1 MKFNDLG
8 FIIGIKNYGE
18 KSAIVKIVSKENGIC
33 RAFVKS
39 SKSKSNNAILQIGNL
54 VSFTYSTRLEENLGN
69 FSHLDLINCNAINFM
84 FNKVNLDCVQSI
96 FTIVDELF
104 LERDPCQLLFNNIE
118 DFLTFLNNDQQDT
131 NKVIAKYIKLELSIL
146 EILGYGLDLSSCV
159 VSNSRVNL
167 AYISPKS
174 ARAVSLESGLPYAN
188 KLLKLPKFLLNDNY
202 ELAEENCQESLE
214 TLPHNLANNL
224 ANNSENI
231 FLSQNLLDGL
241 ELSEF
246 FIKKFLFTEQFTTKL
261 FFRNNIKKS
270 LLKKIN
276 S

>member
-8 FIIGIKNYGE
+8 FIISIKNYAE
-18 KSAIVKIVSKENGIC
+18 KSAIVKIISQENGIC

-54 VSFTYSTRLEENLGN
+54 VSFTYSTRLEENLGS
-69 FSHLDLINCNAINFM
+69 FSHLDLINCNSINFM
-84 FNKVNLDCVQSI
+84 FNKINLDCVQSI
-96 FTIVDELF
+96 FSIIDELF
-104 LERDPCQLLFNNIE
+104 LERDPCQILFNNID

-146 EILGYGLDLSSCV
+146 QILGYGIDLSSCV

-188 KLLKLPKFLLNDNY
+188 KLLKLPQFLLSDND
-202 ELAEENCQESLE
+202 ELNPQ
-214 TLPHNLANNL
+214 NLLLNSASQSP
-224 ANNSENI
+224 NNSELSNNFDNI
-231 FLSQNLLDGL
+231 FLSQSLLDGL

-246 FIKKFLFTEQFTTKL
+246 FFKKYLLTDRFNSKL
-261 FFRNNIKKS
+261 FFRNNLKKS

>member
-104 LERDPCQLLFNNIE
+104 LERDPCQLLFSEIDE
-118 DFLTFLNNDQQDT
+118 FLTFLNNDQQDAT
-131 NKVIAKYIKLELSIL
+131 KVIAKYIKLELSIL
-146 EILGYGLDLSSCV
+146 KILGYGLDFSSCV
-159 VSNSRVNL
+159 VTNSKVNL
-167 AYISPKS
+167 AYISPNS
-174 ARAVSLESGLPYAN
+174 ARAVSLEAGLPYAN
-188 KLLKLPKFLLNDNY
+188 KLLKLPQFLLENDNDFQ
-202 ELAEENCQESLE
+202 EL
-214 TLPHNLANNL
+214 NLI
-224 ANNSENI
+224 E
-231 FLSQNLLDGL
+231 GL
-241 ELSEF
+241 NLSEF
-246 FIKKFLFTEQFTTKL
+246 FLKKFLFNNYPSSKL
-261 FFRNNIKKS
+261 FYRNNIKKT
-270 LLKKIN
+270 LQKKLGI
-276 S
+276 